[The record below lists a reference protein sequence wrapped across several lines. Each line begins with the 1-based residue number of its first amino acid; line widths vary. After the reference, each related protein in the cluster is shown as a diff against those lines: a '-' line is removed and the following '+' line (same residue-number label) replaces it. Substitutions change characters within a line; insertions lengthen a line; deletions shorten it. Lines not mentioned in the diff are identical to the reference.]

1 MVMTDPVADML
12 TQMRNALSSRRKTV
26 TLPASKLK
34 VAIADVMRREGY
46 IESFDVGNEA
56 PQGRLTL
63 KFRFSPDGDCAIQNL
78 TRYSKP
84 GCRRYRGVT
93 KIPTVLGGM
102 GISILSTPKG
112 ILSDRECRE
121 KNVGGEL
128 LCTLY

>member
-12 TQMRNALSSRRKTV
+12 TQMRNALGARRKSV
-26 TLPASKLK
+26 TMPASKLK

-46 IESFDVGNEA
+46 LDGFEVGNEA
-56 PQGRLTL
+56 PQARMTL
-63 KFRFSPDGDCAIQNL
+63 KFKFSPDGDCSIQNL

-84 GCRRYRGVT
+84 GCRRYRGVG
-93 KIPTVLGGM
+93 KIPKVLGGM